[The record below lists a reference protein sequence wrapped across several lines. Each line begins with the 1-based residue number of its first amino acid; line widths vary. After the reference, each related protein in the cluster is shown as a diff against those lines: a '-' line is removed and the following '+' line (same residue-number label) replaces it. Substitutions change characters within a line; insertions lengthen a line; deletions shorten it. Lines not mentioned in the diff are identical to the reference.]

1 MFTASS
7 MYNRYYGPWSSRLQ
21 ARNRGATRGGWLA
34 KVNNNRQWLQI
45 DLGAKSV
52 VKRIATQAR
61 YDANQWVTSYTVS
74 YSNNGVRFYPYREN
88 RKTRVCCNF
97 KCFFQDWQWRCW
109 RPLGSYTRL
118 THVTWMIPTHYLAWC
133 YSFHV
138 FPLHLLLPFAYA
150 KY

>member
-88 RKTRVCCNF
+88 RKTRVCCDSHM
-97 KCFFQDWQWRCW
+97 FFSKLTIKMWE
-109 RPLGSYTRL
+109 TRL
-118 THVTWMIPTHYLAWC
+118 VHATWKIPTHYLAWY

-138 FPLHLLLPFAYA
+138 FPLHLLLQFAYA
-150 KY
+150 NF